1 MVSANMARK
10 YIDVKMSGD
19 KVESI
24 PFKKCDNNCV
34 EMYKSQGFTDMMD
47 KSFPDYFAPVYRN
60 IKANQVVPKGDPVT
74 WRKPRKNPDHDL
86 IAHYTGKCAGHIH
99 GCKVKWNY
107 GFLMND
113 LACVGTGKVTE
124 VECIIHFSGN
134 CVHDKQHPIGHL
146 TGNTSK

>member
-1 MVSANMARK
+1 MARK

-60 IKANQVVPKGDPVT
+60 IKENQVVPKSDPVPI
-74 WRKPRKNPDHDL
+74 RNPGKNPAHDL
-86 IAHYTGKCAGHIH
+86 IAHYTRNCARHIH
-99 GCKVKWNY
+99 GCKVKWNSE
-107 GFLMND
+107 F
-113 LACVGTGKVTE
+113 
-124 VECIIHFSGN
+124 FSERASL
-134 CVHDKQHPIGHL
+134 CWV
-146 TGNTSK
+146 

>member
-74 WRKPRKNPDHDL
+74 
-86 IAHYTGKCAGHIH
+86 
-99 GCKVKWNY
+99 
-107 GFLMND
+107 
-113 LACVGTGKVTE
+113 
-124 VECIIHFSGN
+124 
-134 CVHDKQHPIGHL
+134 
-146 TGNTSK
+146 